1 MAEQP
6 WTRSMPEEQFKLMR
20 RILGAASPIGMEAAM
35 TRGVLEP
42 HFKSFMPKGWT
53 IHTFRGNAGVVLD
66 THPGCDDM
74 FTVMIV
80 GHADKIRL
88 QVRSIGDD
96 GKIWVQSDSFI
107 AGTLI
112 GHEVLLY
119 NENPDD
125 PGHYRLLKGGTL
137 EAVGAIHFA
146 PKELR
151 SGKQG
156 IKPEQLYVELQIH
169 GKDKRKQIEKIGIRP
184 GDSVILKRKIRRG
197 FAPDTF
203 YGAYLDNGLGCF
215 VTAEVARL
223 IADEGG
229 LKNIRLLGGFAAYE
243 EIGRFGSRVFAQVF
257 KPDVLIGVDVSHDY
271 VAAPTYKE
279 RRFSPTAMGQGF
291 TLSIGAV
298 LSAYLNSLIE
308 SVAVDLDI
316 PYQRDV
322 VGRDSGTDAMAAVL
336 ASVDASSASLGFPIR
351 NMHTISECGHTGD
364 VLATIHVLVGMLK
377 RMEEMNNGKGITA
390 DDLCSGHPRLDVVDP
405 IVSAPTD

>member
-1 MAEQP
+1 MAKQP
-6 WTRSMPEEQFKLMR
+6 WTRPMPETQFKLMR
-20 RILGAASPIGMEAAM
+20 TILGAASPIGMEAAM

-42 HFKSFMPKGWT
+42 HFKSFMPDGWK
-53 IHTFRGNAGVVLD
+53 IHTFRGNAGIVLD

-74 FTVMIV
+74 FTVMII

-119 NENPDD
+119 TENPDD
-125 PGHYRLLKGGTL
+125 PGHYRLLEGGTL

-146 PKELR
+146 PVDLR
-151 SGKQG
+151 SGTQG

-169 GKDKRKQIEKIGIRP
+169 GKDKQKQVIKTGIRP
-184 GDSVILKRKIRRG
+184 GDSIILKRKIRRG
-197 FAPDTF
+197 FAPNTF

-223 IADEGG
+223 LAQKGG
-229 LKNIRLLGGFAAYE
+229 LKNIRLLSAIAAYE
-243 EIGRFGSRVFAQVF
+243 EIGRFGSRVFAQTF
-257 KPDVLIGVDVSHDY
+257 HPDVLIGVDVSHDY

-279 RRFSPTAMGQGF
+279 RRFSPIAMGEGF

-298 LSAYLNSLIE
+298 LNAYLNSLIE
-308 SVAVDLDI
+308 SVAVELKI

-336 ASVDASSASLGFPIR
+336 ASIDASAASLGFPIR

-364 VLATIHVLVGMLK
+364 VLATIHVLVGLLERLEK
-377 RMEEMNNGKGITA
+377 MNGGNGITA
-390 DDLCSGHPRLDVVDP
+390 EDLCEGHPRLDVVDP
-405 IVSAPTD
+405 IVSEPND